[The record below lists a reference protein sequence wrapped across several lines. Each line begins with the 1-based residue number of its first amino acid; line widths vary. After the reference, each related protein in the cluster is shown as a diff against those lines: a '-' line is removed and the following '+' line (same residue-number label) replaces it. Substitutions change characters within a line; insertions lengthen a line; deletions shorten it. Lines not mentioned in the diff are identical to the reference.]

1 MQEST
6 ALLEALAAAPPPGSS
21 SSSSSSNNSSSS
33 YSSGGGRP
41 SALGSDTATAAT
53 AEPFDYDGGAEVAA
67 AAAASR
73 LLASMA
79 RAGAVQEQAVPDV
92 GGGHGVAM
100 ALHRFPKPAVEAYLL
115 HQQ

>member
-1 MQEST
+1 M
-6 ALLEALAAAPPPGSS
+6 
-21 SSSSSSNNSSSS
+21 
-33 YSSGGGRP
+33 
-41 SALGSDTATAAT
+41 GSDTATTAA

-92 GGGHGVAM
+92 GGGHGVGDGKESR
-100 ALHRFPKPAVEAYLL
+100 LGGWGGDVEGRLV
-115 HQQ
+115 